1 MEDAKDDFYVRYFTG
16 HRGKSGSEFLE
27 FEFTSQG
34 RLRYANNSN
43 YRNDTLIRR
52 EVYVSSLVLD
62 ELRRMIISSE
72 ILQHDD
78 SHWPEPNKAGKQ
90 ELEIVNG
97 PQHICFM
104 TSKIGSFSEVQQ
116 CEDPSGLS
124 AFYYLVQD
132 LKAFVFSLI
141 ALHFRVKPVS

>member
-1 MEDAKDDFYVRYFTG
+1 MEEAKGDFYVRYFTG
-16 HRGKSGSEFLE
+16 HKGKSGSEFLE

-52 EVYVSSLVLD
+52 EVYVSSIVLD
-62 ELRRMIISSE
+62 ELRRMIVTSD
-72 ILQHDD
+72 ILKEDD
-78 SHWPEPNKAGKQ
+78 SRWPEAVKAGKQ

-97 PQHICFM
+97 AQHICFI

-116 CEDPSGLS
+116 CEDPEGMS